1 MGEPALRYVGMFGDK
16 LIISPVS
23 KRNGVLT
30 QTQKLN
36 QNRGRDVGLATENGI
51 WLFLEKAIRE
61 KEHWDNIFIF
71 SDMQAGHGGLYGT
84 EDGAA
89 KYTKQGY
96 SCYGKM
102 IDVAK
107 LINAYRSQVN
117 PKVNVFSVQT
127 AGYNNVVVPEY
138 GYRTTILHGWTG
150 KEIIFANEMIQF
162 WNQID
167 EKVTSDKDT

>member
-1 MGEPALRYVGMFGDK
+1 MFGDK

-23 KRNGVLT
+23 KRNGVLA

-36 QNRGRDVGLATENGI
+36 QTRGRDVGLATENGI

-138 GYRTTILHGWTG
+138 GYRTNILHGWTG

>member
-23 KRNGVLT
+23 RRNGVLA

-36 QNRGRDVGLATENGI
+36 QKRGRDVGLATENGI

-138 GYRTTILHGWTG
+138 GYRTNILHGWTG

-167 EKVTSDKDT
+167 ENGHLH